1 MRHEVKT
8 FKFVCD
14 GCKKEEIV
22 QDDMRSHP
30 FDSYWILDGWRVV
43 KVYDGMRW
51 DYHNEDYCPDCNDKA
66 EQKARENRWDRQQ

>member
-14 GCKKEEIV
+14 GCGKKEIV

-30 FDSYWILDGWRVV
+30 FDSHWVLDGWRVI
-43 KVYDGMRW
+43 KVYDWMRW
-51 DYHNEDYCPDCNDKA
+51 DYHNEDYCSNCSDKA
-66 EQKARENRWDRQQ
+66 DQKALDNK